1 MEMTI
6 LNTKT
11 SASKAMKS
19 VLGEDEAMMSA
30 VARVGEA
37 LASAGRSRG
46 MFAAMI
52 EKEDLR
58 VTMSVLARVSADLQQ
73 GDL

>member
-6 LNTKT
+6 LNSKT

-19 VLGEDEAMMSA
+19 VVGEDEAMMSA

-37 LASAGRSRG
+37 LASAGLSRG
-46 MFAAMI
+46 LFAAMI